1 VASAIPVTEDFGN
14 AMLLGFEEV
23 NLPAAVDL
31 WPSAPGWKY
40 VAGVLTALF
49 LVYGFR
55 RARRWWRNRYRRA
68 ALRELRE
75 LEQRNTPDVNYRLAL
90 ATLVKS
96 TALQI
101 YPRKE
106 IASLNGRPWIE
117 FLNAQADAPL
127 FDGCSLFALGDGI
140 YQPERSSNADETEH
154 LFAQVR
160 GWLKQHPLPQRR
172 MP

>member
-1 VASAIPVTEDFGN
+1 MASVIPVPEDFGN
-14 AMLLGFEEV
+14 AMLTGFEEV

-31 WPSAPGWKY
+31 WPLAPGWKY
-40 VAGVLTALF
+40 VAVVLAVLF
-49 LVYGFR
+49 LVYAVR
-55 RARRWWRNRYRRA
+55 STRRWWRNRYRRA
-68 ALRELRE
+68 ALRELQA
-75 LEQRNTPDVNYRLAL
+75 LEQRDTQDLDSRLAL

-106 IASLNGRPWIE
+106 IASLNSRPWIE

-127 FDGCSLFALGDGI
+127 FDGRSRTALADEI
-140 YQPERSSNADETEH
+140 YQPGRRYSAEEMAH
-154 LFAQVR
+154 LFTQVR
-160 GWLKQHPLPQRR
+160 GWLNQHPLPEER